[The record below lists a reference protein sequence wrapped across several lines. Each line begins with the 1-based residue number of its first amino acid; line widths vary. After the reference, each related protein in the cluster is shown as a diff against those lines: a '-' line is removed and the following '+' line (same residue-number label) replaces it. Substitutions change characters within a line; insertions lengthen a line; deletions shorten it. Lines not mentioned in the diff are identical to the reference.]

1 MKIILLG
8 GVPGVGKTTISNYL
22 AIKYNIST
30 VINIDVIKSTL
41 KLFIDSNEK
50 YLYTTSHN
58 ASKVEDLSTIKA
70 YLKHSS
76 IINKYIKQLI
86 NNIKDKVIIIEGV
99 TVNKKLYN
107 ELSKNNEVLYINM
120 YSTRSELLNRYEK
133 KNKLR
138 ESNWIDNISIIEE
151 IEKYLIRTSIVNILS
166 YDLEDT
172 LKEVYL
178 YVEEFLYD

>member
-22 AIKYNIST
+22 AIKYSIST

-107 ELSKNNEVLYINM
+107 ELFKNNEVLYINM

>member
-22 AIKYNIST
+22 SIKYNIST
-30 VINIDVIKSTL
+30 VINIDVIKETL

-58 ASKVEDLSTIKA
+58 ASKIENLTTIKA
-70 YLKHSS
+70 YLKYSNT
-76 IINKYIKQLI
+76 INKYIKKLTS
-86 NNIKDKVIIIEGV
+86 NIKDKIIIIEGV

-107 ELSKNNEVLYINM
+107 ELSKKEEVLYINI
-120 YSTRSELLNRYEK
+120 YTSKKELLNRYKK

-138 ESNWIDNISIIEE
+138 SSNWIDNIDIIKD
-151 IEKYLIRTSIVNILS
+151 IDKYLLKNSEINIFSNNLNN
-166 YDLEDT
+166 T
-172 LKEVYL
+172 LKEIYSHVKK
-178 YVEEFLYD
+178 FLYD

>member
-22 AIKYNIST
+22 AIKYGIST
-30 VINIDVIKSTL
+30 VINIDVIKQTL

-58 ASKVEDLSTIKA
+58 ASKIENLSVIDA
-70 YLKHSS
+70 YLKHSRV
-76 IINKYIKQLI
+76 INKYILLLLK
-86 NNIKDKVIIIEGV
+86 NIKDRIIIIEGV
-99 TVNKKLYN
+99 TVNNSLYQN
-107 ELSKNNEVLYINM
+107 LSDNYDVLYINL
-120 YSTRSELLNRYEK
+120 YSTKNELLNRYEV

-138 ESNWIDNISIIEE
+138 SSNWSDNIDIINKISE
-151 IEKYLIRTSIVNILS
+151 YLLNNSRLNILS
-166 YDLEDT
+166 YDLATT

-178 YVEEFLYD
+178 YVEKFLYD